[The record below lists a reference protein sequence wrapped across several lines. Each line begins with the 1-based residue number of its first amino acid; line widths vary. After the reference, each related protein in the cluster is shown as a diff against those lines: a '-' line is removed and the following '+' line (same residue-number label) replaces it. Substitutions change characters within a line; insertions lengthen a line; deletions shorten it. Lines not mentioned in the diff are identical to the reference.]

1 MIDKLI
7 NDLKSQFGIWGWFG
21 LFLIGLTLIN
31 LAIAFIQCA
40 DQRFPVYWVVSTW
53 GCVII
58 SILFLVSSYSSIS
71 YMKRV
76 MFSLVNIILSIFSY
90 YLNEYFI
97 SVEGHWD
104 HSISYFAFIFIIP
117 AFVCCAHQIYLYYRN
132 ESLPPPP
139 DSKI

>member
-1 MIDKLI
+1 MVDEQF
-7 NDLKSQFGIWGWFG
+7 DYLKSQFGIWGWFG
-21 LFLIGLTLIN
+21 LFLMGLTLFN
-31 LAIAFIQCA
+31 LAIAIVQCA
-40 DQRFPVYWVVSTW
+40 EQRYPVYWIISTC
-53 GCVII
+53 GLFII
-58 SILFLVSSYSSIS
+58 SILFIVSSFSSIS
-71 YMKRV
+71 HMKRV

-117 AFVCCAHQIYLYYRN
+117 AFVCCAHQIYLYYRS